1 MQIRSFEL
9 SDEFLD
15 GIWARVVEKA
25 LDKGSISKS
34 VIARYYGKFKR
45 FEVEQRLANGTY
57 EFAPPVKKYVPK
69 DDGGKRAIFILSDE
83 DRINMAFIT
92 QIYYEMYSSSMSD
105 RCFAYRTGISVGKT
119 VREVQQRLA
128 GKCVIKIDLSKYF
141 DSVPEDVIIELLD
154 AMSFNDGLTEVLKR
168 FYSDNRII
176 ENGVIVQHFK
186 SLCQGCAF
194 SSILANLILVDVDKS
209 MQECTDYYA
218 RYSDDI
224 LLIADDVDEPFRRLK
239 EALAKYDLSINEK
252 KFWQG
257 YEEVDFLG
265 CHITPDKI
273 TLSKH
278 RRQKIK
284 NHINSI
290 VKKFGNVKDRKVQET
305 VTSRIK
311 EYLLLDE
318 DGYSLFQNILATVD
332 GPEDVR
338 WLNDLARHAIRYA
351 YTGKHNTT
359 KCLRDT
365 SEQKLHDIG
374 WCDLQYL
381 ERLYRLDRR
390 AFITACRYVIRLRSS
405 PEDEK
410 KYTDTLNLDE
420 LHKLLESYGQAN
432 YCFQDKTVK
441 VKGRFYKI
449 IDTNRPMPGQIK
461 LVKDTMNGVIYC
473 DEDIRCLTVA
483 DYEEHVRDE
492 ERLVDWILTT
502 EKPKQKFIVIGNC
515 SLPGIIFKKG

>member
-1 MQIRSFEL
+1 M
-9 SDEFLD
+9 
-15 GIWARVVEKA
+15 
-25 LDKGSISKS
+25 
-34 VIARYYGKFKR
+34 
-45 FEVEQRLANGTY
+45 
-57 EFAPPVKKYVPK
+57 
-69 DDGGKRAIFILSDE
+69 
-83 DRINMAFIT
+83 
-92 QIYYEMYSSSMSD
+92 
-105 RCFAYRTGISVGKT
+105 
-119 VREVQQRLA
+119 
-128 GKCVIKIDLSKYF
+128 
-141 DSVPEDVIIELLD
+141 
-154 AMSFNDGLTEVLKR
+154 
-168 FYSDNRII
+168 
-176 ENGVIVQHFK
+176 
-186 SLCQGCAF
+186 
-194 SSILANLILVDVDKS
+194 
-209 MQECTDYYA
+209 
-218 RYSDDI
+218 
-224 LLIADDVDEPFRRLK
+224 
-239 EALAKYDLSINEK
+239 
-252 KFWQG
+252 
-257 YEEVDFLG
+257 
-265 CHITPDKI
+265 
-273 TLSKH
+273 
-278 RRQKIK
+278 
-284 NHINSI
+284 
-290 VKKFGNVKDRKVQET
+290 QET

-449 IDTNRPMPGQIK
+449 IDTSRPMPGQIK